1 MAVDIWG
8 YGYMGNFW
16 LRSPNNDNNAN
27 VGIPGG
33 GNDNNDNVNTPN
45 NAVRPD
51 LPELPETRRQAPAV
65 RAQGKGAISP
75 SSAERPRTN
84 TCRW

>member
-33 GNDNNDNVNTPN
+33 GNDNNDNVNNPN

-51 LPELPETRRQAPAV
+51 LP
-65 RAQGKGAISP
+65 
-75 SSAERPRTN
+75 
-84 TCRW
+84 